1 MNRSLLR
8 TFPVTITVSALALV
22 AWACPT
28 LTLWLQL
35 DFKAVADGQ
44 WWRIWTGH
52 LTHYDGNHLFWDL
65 IMFVVLAG
73 ACEHRHRRRFA
84 LALTVMVAVI
94 SASIGYFCDQV
105 SVYRG
110 LSGIDT
116 GLFVWF
122 VADQCHDCWRSR
134 DRVSALL
141 WLSLSMGLIGK
152 LLYEVTTGQ
161 ILFVDAS
168 GFTPLVESHLAGA
181 AIGLVCYSS
190 LFFFTRPRLVITD
203 VPRPVRKAG
212 LMIASGISVVEKKP
226 MSGFWFSS
234 IFCCSDSPSRNMII
248 GGTPL
253 LDRARQAGSPSIRS
267 SIVDKN
273 G

>member
-1 MNRSLLR
+1 MKTKTRHTYGNNDIFITQPGARADMNPKNPMNASLLR
-8 TFPVTITVSALALV
+8 TYPVTIAVAVIALL

-35 DFKAVADGQ
+35 DFNAVADGQ

-65 IMFVVLAG
+65 IMFAVLAG
-73 ACEHRHRRRFA
+73 ACEHRHPRPFA
-84 LALTVMVAVI
+84 LAIAVMIAVI
-94 SASIGYFCDQV
+94 SAAIGYLCEQV

-122 VADQCHDCWRSR
+122 VADQCRDCWRSR
-134 DRVSALL
+134 DRVSAML

-181 AIGLVCYSS
+181 AIGLICFVAVRRLIERPSS
-190 LFFFTRPRLVITD
+190 LSFS
-203 VPRPVRKAG
+203 PV
-212 LMIASGISVVEKKP
+212 
-226 MSGFWFSS
+226 
-234 IFCCSDSPSRNMII
+234 
-248 GGTPL
+248 
-253 LDRARQAGSPSIRS
+253 
-267 SIVDKN
+267 
-273 G
+273 